1 MELKEH
7 IPVRMRYSDLKTH
20 DSNRSRNA
28 GVYVNEDI
36 QLTSNP
42 YLLIGGDCG
51 PVHGPSQGFPIES
64 YTELVRPVLER
75 ADARFVNCMR
85 AYSNRGVISED
96 APQVCQP
103 VEMASI
109 FTGGLFDAV
118 NMANNHAYDAGPD
131 AMLDTRSLMIS
142 RGVQVTG
149 AGCNLK
155 EARQPAIVE
164 RKGIKIGYLGY
175 CSVGHPGSE
184 AGPAKPGISTM
195 RVRTCYETRG
205 PHQPVRIR
213 TEPNAKDL
221 AMLVEDIVA
230 LRDQVD
236 IVVLAFHAGVIR
248 LPRIISD
255 YQVTVA
261 HAAIDAGADPVVGHS
276 PHIPKAV
283 EVYKGRVVFYS
294 LGVFA
299 MTKTFAAPSWSD
311 PAWAHGS
318 VRNHA
323 DLDPD
328 YPLMPYG
335 KATTLGLLAKAQ
347 ITKKGI
353 ERVSFLPM
361 KIDSKYRPEVL
372 RNGDKRFAEFLAYME
387 WVSEDMP
394 HQFKVDGD
402 EVVVLS

>member
-1 MELKEH
+1 
-7 IPVRMRYSDLKTH
+7 MRYS
-20 DSNRSRNA
+20 A
-28 GVYVNEDI
+28 GPRLQSKYKCGFYVIEEI
-36 QLTSNP
+36 KLTSNP

-51 PVHGPSQGFPIES
+51 PVHGPAQGFPIEG
-64 YTELVRPVLER
+64 YTELIGPILER

-109 FTGGLFDAV
+109 FTSGLFDAV

-131 AMLDTRSLMIS
+131 AMLDTRALMIS

-155 EARQPAIVE
+155 EARQPAIVDCH
-164 RKGIKIGYLGY
+164 GIKVGYIGY

-184 AGPAKPGISTM
+184 AGTDKPGISTL
-195 RVRTCYETRG
+195 RVQTCYETRG

-213 TEPNAKDL
+213 TEPHAKDL
-221 AMLVEDIVA
+221 AMLVEDIAA
-230 LRDQVD
+230 LRKQVD
-236 IVVLAFHAGVIR
+236 VVVLAFHAGVIR

-261 HAAIDAGADPVVGHS
+261 HAAIDAGADLVVGHS
-276 PHIPKAV
+276 PHIPKAI
-283 EVYKGRVVFYS
+283 EVYKGKVIFYS

-299 MTKTFAAPSWSD
+299 MTKTFTAPSWSE

-335 KATTLGLLAKAQ
+335 QATTLGLLAKAQ
-347 ITKKGI
+347 FTKQGI
-353 ERVSFLPM
+353 QRVSFLPM
-361 KIDSKYRPEVL
+361 KIDQKYRPQVL
-372 RNGDKRFAEFLAYME
+372 CHSDKRFAEFLAYME
-387 WVSEDMP
+387 WVSEDMK
-394 HQFKVDGD
+394 HQFTVDGD
-402 EVVVLS
+402 EVVVNV

>member
-1 MELKEH
+1 MATTG
-7 IPVRMRYSDLKTH
+7 S
-20 DSNRSRNA
+20 
-28 GVYVNEDI
+28 
-36 QLTSNP
+36 
-42 YLLIGGDCG
+42 LLIGGDCG
-51 PVHGPSQGFPIES
+51 PVHGPAQGFPIEG

-109 FTGGLFDAV
+109 FTSGLFDAV

-131 AMLDTRSLMIS
+131 AMLDTRSLMMS

-149 AGCNLK
+149 AGSNLK

-164 RKGIKIGYLGY
+164 RKGVRIGYLGY

-184 AGPAKPGISTM
+184 AGAEKPGIAT
-195 RVRTCYETRG
+195 VHIRTCYETRG
-205 PHQPVRIR
+205 PHQPVRVR
-213 TEPNAKDL
+213 TEPNARHL
-221 AMLVEDIVA
+221 EMLVEDVA
-230 LRDQVD
+230 ALKRNAD
-236 IVVLAFHAGVIR
+236 VVILAFHSGVIR
-248 LPRIISD
+248 LPRVISD

-261 HAAIDAGADPVVGHS
+261 HAAIDAGADIVVGHA
-276 PHIPKAV
+276 PHIPKAI
-283 EVYKGRVVFYS
+283 EVYKGKTIFYS

-299 MTKTFAAPSWSD
+299 MTKTFAAPSWSE

-323 DLDPD
+323 DLDPE

-347 ITKKGI
+347 FSKNGVH
-353 ERVSFLPM
+353 RVSFLPM
-361 KIDSKYRPEVL
+361 VIDKRYRPEVL
-372 RNGDKRFAEFLAYME
+372 TQTDKRFAEVVAYLE
-387 WVSEDMP
+387 WVSQDMP
-394 HQFKVDGD
+394 HRFSIEEN
-402 EVVVLS
+402 EVVVQPL

>member
-1 MELKEH
+1 
-7 IPVRMRYSDLKTH
+7 
-20 DSNRSRNA
+20 
-28 GVYVNEDI
+28 
-36 QLTSNP
+36 
-42 YLLIGGDCG
+42 
-51 PVHGPSQGFPIES
+51 
-64 YTELVRPVLER
+64 
-75 ADARFVNCMR
+75 
-85 AYSNRGVISED
+85 
-96 APQVCQP
+96 
-103 VEMASI
+103 
-109 FTGGLFDAV
+109 
-118 NMANNHAYDAGPD
+118 
-131 AMLDTRSLMIS
+131 
-142 RGVQVTG
+142 
-149 AGCNLK
+149 
-155 EARQPAIVE
+155 
-164 RKGIKIGYLGY
+164 
-175 CSVGHPGSE
+175 
-184 AGPAKPGISTM
+184 
-195 RVRTCYETRG
+195 
-205 PHQPVRIR
+205 
-213 TEPNAKDL
+213 
-221 AMLVEDIVA
+221 MLVEDIVA
-230 LRDQVD
+230 LRKQVD
-236 IVVLAFHAGVIR
+236 VVVLAFHAGVIR

-261 HAAIDAGADPVVGHS
+261 HAAIDAGADLVVGHS

-283 EVYKGRVVFYS
+283 EVYKGKVIFYS

-347 ITKKGI
+347 FTKKGI

-394 HQFKVDGD
+394 HQFKIDGD
-402 EVVVLS
+402 EVVVLL